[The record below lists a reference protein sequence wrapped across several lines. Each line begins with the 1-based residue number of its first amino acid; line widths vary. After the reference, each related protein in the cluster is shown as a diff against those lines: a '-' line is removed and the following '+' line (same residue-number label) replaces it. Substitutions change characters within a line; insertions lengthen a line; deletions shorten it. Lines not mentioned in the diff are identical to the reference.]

1 MRTTI
6 PRITPRAMLIGSGC
20 WGAAGSTEPTL
31 GGTGKGLL
39 DCTGSY
45 VRTGTVRISCRQY
58 NTHTQFNITLK
69 MHCVEIHTK
78 CIWNSRKK

>member
-39 DCTGSY
+39 DCTGSC
-45 VRTGTVRISCRQY
+45 VRTRTVFHVG
-58 NTHTQFNITLK
+58 NT
-69 MHCVEIHTK
+69 IHTH
-78 CIWNSRKK
+78 NSILH